1 MEGKEGS
8 SNNSLCEPNDLLS
21 QKSGLFLWCL
31 PIAAV
36 IVGFSWPNIR
46 PWLWIPAFLI
56 MGIACLVNA
65 RRCGRLHCYFTG
77 PVLVLAAIYVALAAA
92 NLVPPRPGTLV
103 AAVLVSTLLAC
114 LAEVP
119 LGRYRRRS

>member
-1 MEGKEGS
+1 MEGKEES
-8 SNNSLCEPNDLLS
+8 SNNSRCEPNDLLS
-21 QKSGLFLWCL
+21 QKSGIFLWCL

-36 IVGFSWPNIR
+36 IVGSYWPKMR

-92 NLVPPRPGTLV
+92 NLVPLRPGTLLAV
-103 AAVLVSTLLAC
+103 VLVSTLLAC

-119 LGRYRRRS
+119 LGRYRRKS